1 MRFANTVCSIN
12 FMFATKNRNRNSM
25 KKQDLFFVI
34 GLAVI
39 FLPFF
44 TSDAVIGFY
53 HHFNAQHPFLISFL
67 KFGALSTLGEVI
79 GLRIRTGSYNQ
90 PGFGILPRAVV
101 WGFLGIAIKMAF
113 IIFGEGAPRMLALMG
128 VEFGPDNPADILK
141 QDFFATFSPKQLLAA
156 FAVSITMNTFF
167 APVFM
172 TLHKITDTHILLHN
186 GTLRS
191 LLHPIAFGRILK
203 TMNWEVQW
211 NFVFK
216 KTIPLFWYPAHTITF
231 LLPAELRILFAA
243 LLGIVLGVLL
253 SIASLKGREEKP
265 KTAKV

>member
-1 MRFANTVCSIN
+1 
-12 FMFATKNRNRNSM
+12 MFAGKNRNRISM
-25 KKQDLFFVI
+25 KKQDVYFVI
-34 GLAVI
+34 GLAVL

-44 TSDAVIGFY
+44 TVNAVSEFY
-53 HHFNAQHPFLISFL
+53 HYFNAQHPFLISFV

-113 IIFGEGAPRMLALMG
+113 IIFGEGAPRMLSVMG
-128 VEFGPDNPADILK
+128 VEFGLNNPADILK
-141 QDFFATFSPKQLLAA
+141 QDFISNFSLKQLLAA

-172 TLHKITDTHILLHN
+172 TVHKITDTHILSHN
-186 GTLRS
+186 GSLRS
-191 LLHPIAFGRILK
+191 LIRPVAFGRILK

-231 LLPAELRILFAA
+231 LLPSELRILFAA

-253 SIASLKGREEKP
+253 SIASIKGREEKSAHS
-265 KTAKV
+265 KS